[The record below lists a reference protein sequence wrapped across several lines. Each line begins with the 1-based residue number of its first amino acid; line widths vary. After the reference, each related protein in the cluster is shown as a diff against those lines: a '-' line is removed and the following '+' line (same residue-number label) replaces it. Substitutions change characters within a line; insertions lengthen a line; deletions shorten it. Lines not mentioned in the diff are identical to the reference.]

1 MSDHESR
8 ALDNMAGSQTD
19 LGDTSAQDCQ
29 EDVVSSYVTVT
40 ELAAEIVNSP
50 QSGQAVGTGLAGQS
64 SVHENNENQ
73 ILNPEAESFVIHDQQ
88 RIHPGRHGVSLQDD
102 VCHVQQVQAGGVG
115 AQVMSDVTIW
125 NSESVAG
132 RRSGVELWTG
142 MPFHGEESI
151 PDVLGCAPKQVLRV
165 KCLLDQDVKL
175 PVGTFTDKVLPAP
188 KHRLDI
194 NCVFT
199 PDYFVALHQI
209 TAAPGYRPDG
219 TPYPANTPNHVGAR
233 VSLPHT
239 KLKLER
245 WRYHLLG
252 YEHAELTQF
261 LEFGFPLGLVESAK
275 LECQTRNHGSA
286 YMWFDWVDKFIATE
300 IQEGGMTGPFKLSP
314 LWEITVSPLM
324 TAHKKPL
331 DRRTVYDATYG
342 EGSVNSATPGDTY
355 MGQPIN
361 FTYPRVEDYRVMILT
376 AGRGAWMWKR
386 DLKRFFLQLPLDPVE
401 YSKVAVVWR
410 GLFFLFVCLAF
421 GLRHSGLNGQRV
433 SDAVS
438 WILRNLG
445 LETIMQKL
453 FNVCNYV
460 DDFGGVEATED
471 RAKAAFEALAILLDD
486 LGLQESKKKAVP
498 PTTSIT
504 FLGVMFDSQRMEMSV
519 PPDKITE
526 IKTEIRKW
534 LRKTTISKRELQS
547 LLGKLFWVAKV
558 VKYARAFMGRLLD
571 QLRSMSKVHDGR
583 KVKFTEE
590 SKKDVIWWGEY
601 LEHFNGVSMIV
612 NEDPIQLSYEQLL
625 DTPDQ
630 LCAGDATPTGGG
642 AWYGSEYWCG
652 PLPLWLKDPLI
663 PIHVKEFWILI
674 VSAKLWGDA
683 WTGRSI
689 TLFCDN
695 DSVCDTVTY
704 RKPHDQV
711 LLSLLREFLHIVVTK
726 KFFPHVRKINT
737 KVNAIADHISRR
749 FDKDSARDIFTKFG
763 LHGMRQVSP
772 KTTFFNLTSNW

>member
-1 MSDHESR
+1 MVDSHTE
-8 ALDNMAGSQTD
+8 M
-19 LGDTSAQDCQ
+19 GDTNTQDSQ
-29 EDVVSSYVTVT
+29 EDVASSYVTVS
-40 ELAAEIVNSP
+40 ELAAEIVFTP
-50 QSGQAVGTGLAGQS
+50 QTSQAVRTVLAEQS
-64 SVHENNENQ
+64 SVYVNNETH
-73 ILNPEAESFVIHDQQ
+73 ILNPEAESFVILDQQ

-102 VCHVQQVQAGGVG
+102 VRHVQQVQAGGVG
-115 AQVMSDVTIW
+115 AQVISDVTVW
-125 NSESVAG
+125 NSEPVAG

-142 MPFHGEESI
+142 MPFYGEESI
-151 PDVLGCAPKQVLRV
+151 PDVLGCAPKQVHKV
-165 KCLLDQDVKL
+165 KYLLDLDVKL

-188 KHRLDI
+188 KHRLDT

-219 TPYPANTPNHVGAR
+219 TPYPANTPNHIGAR

-239 KLKLER
+239 KLNFER

-261 LEFGFPLGLVESAK
+261 LEFGFPLGLIESAK

-300 IQEGGMTGPFKLSP
+300 ILEVGMTGPFKLSP
-314 LWEITVSPLM
+314 LCEITVSPLM

-361 FTYPRVEDYRVMILT
+361 FTYPRVEDYRVMILK

-453 FNVCNYV
+453 YNVCNYV

-471 RAKAAFEALAILLDD
+471 RATAAFEALAILLDD
-486 LGLQESKKKAVP
+486 LGLQESKKKAVS

-519 PPDKITE
+519 PPDKVTE
-526 IKTEIRKW
+526 IKAEIRKW
-534 LRKTTISKRELQS
+534 LKKTTISKRELQS

-663 PIHVKEFWILI
+663 PIHVKEFWVLI